1 MSEASSTFAS
11 LLVATATRIGAEC
24 KALYA
29 GLSGKL
35 SQSDA
40 DQRYLGISAK
50 AVSASQADNA
60 TSAVNAVSAT
70 VAESA
75 SKDGQGNVISE
86 TYATKSEISNAALP
100 EVIDL
105 GGLS

>member
-1 MSEASSTFAS
+1 MSEASSNFVS

-24 KALYA
+24 KALYES
-29 GLSGKL
+29 LSEKL

-40 DQRYLGISAK
+40 DKRYLGISAK
-50 AVSASQADNA
+50 AASASQADTA
-60 TSAVNAVSAT
+60 TSAVSAVSAT

-75 SKDGQGNVISE
+75 SKDGSGNVITE
-86 TYATKSEISNAALP
+86 TYATKAEVSDESLP

-105 GGLS
+105 GGL